1 MQTTDYARLE
11 ESLAQEELPN
21 GLRVYILPKHRFRQT
36 YACFTTHYGS
46 LDQAFRDPER
56 DEIVRVPDGIAHFL
70 EHKMF
75 EKEHGDVFRLFSEFG
90 AQPNAYTSFDLT
102 TYLFSCT
109 SRVEDNLTT
118 LLDFVQQP
126 YFTDESVE
134 KERGI
139 IKQEL
144 LMYED
149 NANRQ
154 TMHGLLKALFGV
166 SSLSTP
172 VGGTVESI
180 QGITKED
187 LHTCYRA
194 FYHPGNMILFVVG
207 PVDAADIL
215 RLIEANQAGKEY
227 VRRAPTEHML
237 PAVPERPAWSLV
249 EHRLA
254 VAQPRVA
261 FGFKQTRIPE
271 TARARQRYEEA
282 TGIWMDALLGRG
294 SQLFHRLVDEG
305 LCDMGFGA
313 DYELTSHYGYSMM
326 GGNSKK
332 PLELAERVRN
342 ALLELCDGGL
352 SEEAFLRTKRKAIG
366 RFFGLLDSPQ
376 AIASLYTS
384 LCLRDVDLFQ
394 TLDALEEL
402 SVDDVR
408 EAMRSHVLE
417 DQFAVSVVWP
427 VTSAG

>member
-1 MQTTDYARLE
+1 METVEYTRLG
-11 ESLAQEELPN
+11 ESLTREQLPN
-21 GLRVYILPKHRFRQT
+21 GLQVYILPKSRFRQT
-36 YACFTTHYGS
+36 YACFTTNYGS

-56 DEIVRVPDGIAHFL
+56 QVDVRVPDGIAHFL

-109 SRVEDNLTT
+109 SRVAENITT

-134 KERGI
+134 KEKGI

-149 NANRQ
+149 SANRRA
-154 TMHGLLKALFGV
+154 MYGLLKAYFGA

-172 VGGTVESI
+172 VGGTVDSI
-180 QGITKED
+180 QAITKED
-187 LHTCYRA
+187 LYTCYRA

-207 PVDAADIL
+207 DADVERIL
-215 RLIEANQAGKEY
+215 PLVRANQDAKGY
-227 VRRAPTEHML
+227 VRRLPPDHIL
-237 PAVPERPAWSLV
+237 PAVPDCPGQPLV
-249 EHRLA
+249 EARLA

-261 FGFKQTRIPE
+261 FGFKQTNIPNA
-271 TARARQRYEEA
+271 ARDRQMYEEA

-332 PLELAERVRN
+332 PLELAERVKG
-342 ALLELCDGGL
+342 ALLEQSRQGL
-352 SEEAFLRTKRKAIG
+352 SEDTFLRTKRKAIG
-366 RFFGLLDSPQ
+366 RFLGLLDSPQ

-384 LCLRDVDLFQ
+384 LKLRDVDLFA

-402 SVDDVR
+402 TVDDVR
-408 EAMRSHVLE
+408 DVMQSHVVE

-427 VTSAG
+427 LSAV